1 MRETYEP
8 PSHLPAGSPHDHT
21 PGATTLLP
29 PSTEIDT
36 MRQGSTNHNENSC
49 PPARARTREEVIVPF
64 LLAE

>member
-1 MRETYEP
+1 MRETYQP
-8 PSHLPAGSPHDHT
+8 PTISLAGPPHDHT

-49 PPARARTREEVIVPF
+49 PPARAHAREEIIVPF